1 MLLLIYLVVA
11 LLCVACVTVLYS
23 SLSVC
28 LCSLHL
34 PVIIKVLSYL
44 ILSSTLTAIILAVLY
59 IL

>member
-23 SLSVC
+23 SLSLC

-34 PVIIKVLSYL
+34 PVIIIVLSYL
-44 ILSSTLTAIILAVLY
+44 TATLTAIILAVLY